1 MTYLLIWHIAISMP
15 FFSKDEIIQRMQ
27 EKRKE
32 LGNDA
37 VRADT
42 NLALIIL
49 GSALFENRLK
59 SGRDYGEHPI
69 HVGVSNTRSNTKRII
84 GLLHDVV
91 EDSDWTIDDLRKV
104 GFSERVV
111 KGVEAMTHTK
121 AEPYFD
127 AIERCSLNP
136 DAVDKKIEDLSHNMD
151 MSRVEKFV
159 SEKDAERLNK
169 YTVSRAFLVAVK
181 KGKVKP
187 GSSIPEFVRARP
199 DLNASAQTLALFR
212 KYSSRP

>member
-1 MTYLLIWHIAISMP
+1 MAL
-15 FFSKDEIIQRMQ
+15 FSKDEIIQRMQ
-27 EKRKE
+27 EKRAE
-32 LGNDA
+32 LGANA

-42 NLALIIL
+42 NLALVIL

-59 SGRDYGEHPI
+59 SGRDYGEHPV

-127 AIERCSLNP
+127 AIERCSLTP

-151 MSRVEKFV
+151 MSRVERFTT
-159 SEKDAERLNK
+159 EKDVERLNK
-169 YTVSRAFLVAVK
+169 YTLSRAFLVAVK

-187 GSSIPEFVRARP
+187 GSSLPDFVKGRT
-199 DLNASAQTLALFR
+199 DLSSGAVTPALLK
-212 KYSSRP
+212 KYSSHP

>member
-1 MTYLLIWHIAISMP
+1 MP
-15 FFSKDEIIQRMQ
+15 FFSREEIIQRMQ
-27 EKRKE
+27 EKRAE
-32 LGNDA
+32 LGDDA
-37 VRADT
+37 ARADT

-59 SGRDYGEHPI
+59 SGRDYGEHPL

-111 KGVEAMTHTK
+111 RGVEAMTHAK
-121 AEPYFD
+121 GEHYFD

-136 DAVDKKIEDLSHNMD
+136 DAVDKKIEDLTHNMD
-151 MSRVEKFV
+151 MSRSGKFT
-159 SEKDAERLNK
+159 SDKDVERLNK

-181 KGKVKP
+181 KGQVMP
-187 GSSIPEFVRARP
+187 GSSIPDFVRSRQ
-199 DLNASAQTLALFR
+199 DMSSAPVVPPLLK